1 MKILKKKNNMYS
13 TIFKTILL
21 TLFTITLF
29 NCNKDDDSMQP
40 EQNIRLKTYAINE
53 YEYDFIYND
62 LGKITNF
69 NTSSGNHSIIY
80 NGNGQIIQKGTDSY
94 TYNGQGK
101 ISKISSSIDDN
112 ITIVYN
118 NKGLIATM
126 VNKLGPHISHM
137 SFKYDSN
144 DKLVETV
151 LKGPPV
157 IGYHRNKFV
166 YDEKE
171 NIIQHI
177 SESGSRD
184 GVNYS
189 KKSTHN
195 FVFDNKKKPDYN
207 LLSKTG
213 ITDALTFIRIGF
225 SGRSIEQSGILF
237 YYNKNNLLSSQS
249 VHSNGSSSSK
259 EYSYVYDENDYPI
272 SAELVSISKIGES
285 STNYYKWTYE
295 TY

>member
-21 TLFTITLF
+21 TLLTITLF

-69 NTSSGNHSIIY
+69 STPSGNHSIIY
-80 NGNGQIIQKGTDSY
+80 NEDGQIIQNGTESY
-94 TYNGQGK
+94 TYNSQGE
-101 ISKISSSIDDN
+101 ISKISSSTNN

-126 VNKLGPHISHM
+126 VQDTGIHIFHT
-137 SFKYDSN
+137 SFEYDSN
-144 DKLVETV
+144 DKLIETV

-157 IGYHRNKFV
+157 TGYYRNKFV

-171 NIIQHI
+171 NIVQRVF
-177 SESGSRD
+177 ESGSGD

-189 KKSTHN
+189 KKSTYN
-195 FVFDNKKKPDYN
+195 FVFDNKKNPNYN

-213 ITDALTFIRIGF
+213 ITDALTFIRIAY
-225 SGRSIEQSGILF
+225 SGRSIEVSGILF

-249 VHSNGSSSSK
+249 VHSNGSSSSR
-259 EYSYVYDENDYPI
+259 EYSYVYDKNDYPI
-272 SAELVSISKIGES
+272 SAELASINTTGES
-285 STNYYKWTYE
+285 STTYYKWTYE